1 MQQKRSSSPC
11 IWWQVNIPVPFD
23 LAEDASA
30 ALIEAG
36 ALGVQTLETP
46 KAAELVACYDAD
58 TDTTMLGANV
68 IEALASIGLARSPE
82 MLHITQHNDTDWAER
97 WKEYFKPI
105 KIGRRLWIIPSWE
118 HFIPPVGSVILNL
131 DPGMAFGTGQ
141 HATTALCL
149 KAIEQ
154 FADANKDMRFR
165 ALDVGCGTGVLGLA
179 AAKLGA
185 REIIAVDTDPIAVE
199 NTAENAANNHVAD
212 RMHASATPIE
222 QVEGSFDLIVANILA
237 PTLIDMSAHLL
248 ARMAPASKLIVSGIL
263 CEQVDAVITAFL
275 RQAQRNA
282 ISLKHHK
289 TWTHGEWAAIQFK
302 L

>member
-1 MQQKRSSSPC
+1 MQQNTTSSPC
-11 IWWQVNIPVPFD
+11 IWWQVNIPVPLD

-46 KAAELVACYDAD
+46 KSAELIACYDAN
-58 TDTTMLGANV
+58 TDTTMLGENI
-68 IEALASIGLARSPE
+68 IEALATIGLTRSSE

-105 KIGRRLWIIPSWE
+105 KIGRRLWIIPSWD
-118 HFIPPVGSVILNL
+118 HFVPPVGSITLNL

-154 FADANKDMRFR
+154 FADANAHR
-165 ALDVGCGTGVLGLA
+165 AVRVLDVGCGTGILGLA

-185 REIIAVDTDPIAVE
+185 REVIAIDTDPVAVA
-199 NTAENAANNHVAD
+199 NTLDNALANHVD
-212 RMHASATPIE
+212 TQVHAEATPIE
-222 QVEGSFDLIVANILA
+222 QLEGTFDLIVANILA
-237 PTLIDMSAHLL
+237 PTLIEMSAHLL
-248 ARMAPASKLIVSGIL
+248 ARMAPACKLVLSGIL
-263 CEQVDAVITAFL
+263 GEQVDAVVTAFL
-275 RQAQRNA
+275 RQAQRNGMV
-282 ISLKHHK
+282 LKHHK